1 MNLEATD
8 NMTTNMN
15 GSNTT
20 SAESKVHRVAQ
31 KAHETVDTLE
41 RSLAT
46 GSEKVVHWHQEY
58 SEAAREQ
65 VRSNPLA
72 VVAGAF
78 VLGYMLAK
86 VTR

>member
-1 MNLEATD
+1 MNLETAD
-8 NMTTNMN
+8 DMSTTMN
-15 GSNTT
+15 GSSTAA
-20 SAESKVHRVAQ
+20 AESKVHRVAQ
-31 KAHETVDTLE
+31 KAHETVDRLE
-41 RSLAT
+41 RSLGT
-46 GSEKVVHWHQEY
+46 GSEKVVHWHNEY

-86 VTR
+86 ITR